1 MNSYG
6 REVVLVDGARSAF
19 GKRGGCFKDVDALDL
34 GGHVIRGML
43 EGNDL
48 LNRTSVDDVFIG
60 SAYSDAI
67 SNAHGRYVTLAAG
80 LPENVSGTSIE
91 MQCGSAITALNYAA
105 YKIAMGGADVI
116 IAGGVESHSRKIV
129 KFPTWLDS
137 YKFKA
142 PAALPVKFGP
152 EDWMN
157 TLMPYNSDLMAKEWD
172 ISREACDEYALRSQ
186 QLMAKAIES
195 GFTGPEIIPYV
206 FPATRKTP
214 EIVITKDEHPRPQ
227 TTAESLA
234 KLAPIYEGGVTT
246 AGNSSGVNDG
256 ASMILLMSA
265 EKAKECGY
273 EPYARWLFGASEGC
287 RPNLMGIGA
296 SYSNLKAL
304 KALGLKISDI
314 DVWESNEAFAAQIL
328 SVIKDMETK
337 TGEKVDMNKFNP
349 NGGAIAIGHPNGA
362 SGTRIVWWAM
372 KQLEQSGGR
381 YGCIS
386 TCCGGGQGTT
396 AIIENLRR

>member
-1 MNSYG
+1 MSYG
-6 REVVLVDGARSAF
+6 REVVLVDGARTAF
-19 GKRGGCFKDVDALDL
+19 GKRGGMFKDVDALDL
-34 GGHVIRGML
+34 GAHVVKGL
-43 EGNDL
+43 LKKTDL
-48 LNRTSVDDVFIG
+48 LSRTEVDDIFVG

-67 SNAHGRYVTLAAG
+67 SNAAGRYIALASG
-80 LPENVSGTSIE
+80 LPEKVSGTYIE

-116 IAGGVESHSRKIV
+116 LAGGVESHSRKIV
-129 KFPTWLDS
+129 KFPTWLES
-137 YKFKA
+137 YKFIA

-152 EDWMN
+152 EEWMN
-157 TLMPYNSDLMAKEWD
+157 SLMPYNSDLMAKEWK

-186 QLMAKAIES
+186 QLMDKAIKS
-195 GFTGPEIIPYV
+195 GFTGPEIIPYIK
-206 FPATRKTP
+206 PATKKTP
-214 EIVITKDEHPRPQ
+214 ELVLDKDEHPRPNV
-227 TTAESLA
+227 TAESLA
-234 KLAPIYEGGVTT
+234 AMNPIYEGGVTT

-256 ASMILLMSA
+256 ASFILLMSA

-273 EPYARWLFGASEGC
+273 EPYARWIYGCSEGC
-287 RPNLMGIGA
+287 KPNLMGIGA

-304 KALGLKISDI
+304 KALNMKLKDI

-328 SVIKDMETK
+328 SCIKDMEEK

-362 SGTRIVWWAM
+362 SGTRITWWCM
-372 KQLEQSGGR
+372 KELERTGGR
-381 YGCIS
+381 FGSIS
-386 TCCGGGQGTT
+386 SCCGGGQGST

>member
-1 MNSYG
+1 MITP

-19 GKRGGCFKDVDALDL
+19 GKRGGMFKNVDALDL
-34 GGHVIRGML
+34 GAHVLKGLIQKT
-43 EGNDL
+43 DL
-48 LNRTSVDDVFIG
+48 LSRAQVDDVFVG

-67 SNAHGRYVTLAAG
+67 SNAAGRYIVLASG
-80 LPENVSGTSIE
+80 LPESVSGSYIE

-116 IAGGVESHSRKIV
+116 FAGGVESHSRKIV

-137 YKFKA
+137 YKFQA

-152 EDWMN
+152 EDWQN
-157 TLMPYNSDLMAKEWD
+157 SLMPYNSDLMAKEWG
-172 ISREACDEYALRSQ
+172 ISRQECDEYALRSQ
-186 QLMAKAIES
+186 QLMSAAINS

-206 FPATRKTP
+206 VPATKKAP
-214 EIVITKDEHPRPQ
+214 ELILNKDEHPRPN

-234 KLAPIYEGGVTT
+234 SLNPIYEGGVTT

-256 ASMILLMSA
+256 ASFILLMSA

-273 EPYARWLFGASEGC
+273 TPYARWIYGASAGC
-287 RPNLMGIGA
+287 KPNLMGIGA

-304 KALGLKISDI
+304 KALGMKLSDI

-328 SVIKDMETK
+328 SCIKDMK
-337 TGEKVDMNKFNP
+337 DQTGEDIDINKFNP

-362 SGTRIVWWAM
+362 SGTRITWWAM
-372 KQLEQSGGR
+372 KQLEKTGGR

-386 TCCGGGQGTT
+386 SCCGGGQGST
-396 AIIENLRR
+396 AIIENLRV